1 MRGGLLA
8 LLAAVLVWGTANCI
22 SPQSDATLA
31 GDRDL
36 LYYPSGRFLKQA
48 TLGYDEAAASILWL
62 RIIQYYGEHTRG
74 DRIFGL
80 LYHMCDVTTDL
91 DPQFEEPY
99 IFGSFVLISEGRQP
113 GPAMD
118 LLRKGRRM
126 NPESWRLFFES
137 GFVEYIAWEDTSKAA
152 RYFTRASRMPGA
164 PEYAD
169 RFAAWVS
176 YRAGD
181 VRTSILLWKELA
193 EHSRSDV
200 IRKRAEKKVIELT
213 AQLEASSPKTP

>member
-1 MRGGLLA
+1 MRTA
-8 LLAAVLVWGTANCI
+8 LLSLAAAAFLWGAAVCV
-22 SPQSDATLA
+22 SPPTDATLA
-31 GDRDL
+31 GERDL

-48 TLGYDEAAASILWL
+48 ALGYDEAAASVGWL

-74 DRIFGL
+74 DRNFSL

-91 DPQFEEPY
+91 DPHFEEPY

-126 NPESWRLFFES
+126 NPDSWRLFFES
-137 GFVEYIAWEDTSKAA
+137 GFVEYIAWQDTHKAA
-152 RYFTRASRMPGA
+152 RYFTRASHMPGA

-176 YRAGD
+176 LRAGD
-181 VRTSILLWKELA
+181 LRTSILLWKELA
-193 EHSRSDV
+193 EHSKSEV
-200 IRKRAEKKVIELT
+200 IRKRAERKVVELT
-213 AQLEASSPKTP
+213 AELEARTPGPR